1 MGSKTIN
8 RYVWLLDILLQKKK
22 LTFEEISGL
31 WERSCLGD
39 GNPLPLRTFHQHKS
53 AIEEMFGVEIKCNPS
68 DGYHYYIGEL
78 DNFRK
83 DRTKQWL
90 YNSFTL
96 SNMIIAGHNMK
107 GRILFEEIPHG
118 TQYLQTI
125 IEAMQQSKILEI
137 DYQPFSGGHNI
148 YHLAP
153 YAMKVYNRRWYVM
166 GKMSESGGIRNI
178 ALDRLV
184 YMQMT
189 DVSFKIPKSFNAEK
203 YYTNS
208 VGIFVNDE
216 LKPQTV
222 RIRVYGR
229 NVEYVRTLPLH
240 KSQEEV
246 LTKNGEYSEFKYK
259 VCLTPELTTQLLAMG
274 ENVEV
279 LEPQELR
286 EMMMIRINNTFKIYN
301 NKEL

>member
-8 RYVWLLDILLQKKK
+8 RYVWLLDLLLQKKK
-22 LTFEEISGL
+22 LTFEEISNL

-39 GNPLPLRTFHQHKS
+39 GNPLPLRTFHQHKN
-53 AIEEMFGVEIKCNPS
+53 AIEEMFGIEIKCNPS
-68 DGYHYYIGEL
+68 DGYHYYIGDPE
-78 DNFRK
+78 NFRK

-107 GRILFEEIPHG
+107 GRILFEDIPHG
-118 TQYLQTI
+118 TEYLQTVI
-125 IEAMQQSKILEI
+125 DAMQQNKVLKI
-137 DYQPFSGGHNI
+137 DYQPFNGLHNI

-153 YAMKVYNRRWYVM
+153 YAMKVYNRRWYVV
-166 GKMSESGGIRNI
+166 GKMNVSNGIRHI
-178 ALDRLV
+178 ALDRV
-184 YMQMT
+184 IDMEVT
-189 DVSFKIPKSFNAEK
+189 DAAFKMPKKFDAEE
-203 YYTNS
+203 YYANT
-208 VGIFVNDE
+208 VGIFVNYD

-222 RIRVYGR
+222 RIRVFDER
-229 NVEYVRTLPLH
+229 VDYVRSLPLH

-259 VCLTPELTTQLLAMG
+259 VCVTPELATQLLSMG
-274 ENVEV
+274 EYVEV

-286 EMMMIRINNTFKIYN
+286 DKIKQRIEKSLKYYR
-301 NKEL
+301 K

>member
-1 MGSKTIN
+1 MSTKTIN
-8 RYVWLLDILLQKKK
+8 RYVWLLDVLLQKKK
-22 LTFEEISGL
+22 LTFEEISNL

-78 DNFRK
+78 DNVRK

-125 IEAMQQSKILEI
+125 IEAMQQNRVLEI
-137 DYQPFSGGHNI
+137 DYQPFKGDHAI

-153 YAMKVYNRRWYVM
+153 YAMKVYNRRWYVV
-166 GKMSESGGIRNI
+166 GKMDEANGTRHI
-178 ALDRLV
+178 ALDRVIDLAV
-184 YMQMT
+184 T
-189 DVSFKIPKSFNAEK
+189 DVTFKMPKKFDAEE
-203 YYTNS
+203 YYANT
-208 VGIFVNDE
+208 VGIFVNE
-216 LKPQTV
+216 SLKPQIV
-222 RIRVYGR
+222 RIRVYGDK
-229 NVEYVRTLPLH
+229 VDYVRSLPLH

-259 VCLTPELTTQLLAMG
+259 VCLTPELTTLLLSMG
-274 ENVEV
+274 EFVEV
-279 LEPQELR
+279 LEPKELR
-286 EMMMIRINNTFKIYN
+286 NEIMIRVKKTINFYCKQS
-301 NKEL
+301 